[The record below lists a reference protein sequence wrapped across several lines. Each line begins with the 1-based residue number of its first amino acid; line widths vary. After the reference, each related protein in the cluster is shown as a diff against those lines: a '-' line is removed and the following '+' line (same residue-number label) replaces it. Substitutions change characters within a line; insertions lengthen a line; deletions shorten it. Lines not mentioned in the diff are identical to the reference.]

1 MGGPKFLFVV
11 VLALLCVIL
20 LVTPATASAS
30 TTFPLEEYEWVWC
43 FGKANIGSR
52 LSADIASS
60 GIASADLK
68 WMNPQ
73 GYVVDDAL
81 IAGSGPYDAYN
92 DLLSMLQIAY
102 NHFDYAAKNQKSDI
116 HQQAEAINRIG
127 FGISEYGAAISE
139 QQVETRIAEE
149 MEKTGLHRI
158 EEVVPLGLEKT
169 SAAKFYE
176 KISEGRAAN
185 SLRSRNL
192 DDVEK
197 FGEAWSGYLDEY
209 RKFAETER
217 FVFFNL
223 ANCSKFSSVSLK
235 MCNFGREG
243 YWICGLVTQECLPWA
258 LCKDKFERDLSILR
272 IYPPSAKEAITTL
285 KLHSPLSTLK
295 EEYSEFVGLMAK
307 ARETEASLKAEDGR
321 LADSVEGLLLEAEG
335 EELRLIDAKIADKI
349 YSASD
354 GNNNAAGLSS
364 ILKAKAQAR
373 LSSFSETIDKTANSL
388 EGDREALG
396 KISGREE
403 KYSEESRAGLYNR
416 IKDLK
421 IINERLAGEKTA
433 LSGMLED
440 AVKLDESASAAV
452 EEMKASLLGN
462 EALWPLDRL
471 RISDIAAY
479 KKGSSTG
486 MSVLA
491 KYETIL
497 ELERMAKR
505 IGEAQNSAIE
515 NQLEEIEGRTEEL
528 RLLLDVA
535 GSPIEKTFGNG
546 MHGEGLLR
554 GKLGKIATTLDG
566 VKSDISKIRR
576 SEGDNAEKNLL
587 ILALGMKLDSAL
599 DELRGLNDEMHE
611 KPLNAARFSARTALD
626 NAVSAGI
633 PVDEERKQFAEYER
647 HFAGSDWIDSSSGAF
662 GFMGWLEAGY
672 EKLLESLTGKFDEA
686 SESFFSNLPVEGS
699 YAFPDSAIL
708 VANAP
713 TLVRA
718 YFTISNPSSIAGGSR
733 LYSTKLERLPVEK
746 IGSKNVID
754 SSDGVDGVYSG
765 GDRIYLKA
773 KYLKPRGAESALV
786 EYYAEPAVM
795 ATVVS
800 KSEKATVWKYSL
812 EENITVTCG
821 TRTAGI
827 EVPVQSQLFT
837 AGAGLKI
844 TAISS
849 NGRALEWLNTP
860 DGIAVKSSCSSGNHS
875 IRFAAE
881 FAEPIDVSV
890 SKELKS
896 SAGGLT
902 NNLHRLELRNRLGI
916 ELRDVEMEYELPPG
930 AGEVKINGKT
940 ALLADGTSTLYWKES
955 RFASYGSA
963 SATVTF
969 STTATNVTD
978 TLLLD
983 QEIDSIINSLPKC
996 DWESCCEIK
1005 KLLEDEN
1012 GKATLA
1018 GDPVARYLAKSDFL
1032 SWLKKN
1038 SPFIDIFSMES
1049 AGEEY
1054 KALASAKAEMC
1065 SLKISKA
1072 IEAVRKAEAEKKKRD
1087 KEEKAA
1093 ISAKAL
1099 ILRREARMLD
1109 ERLSS
1114 LQATAK
1120 AFPELLKD
1128 DAASLTELE
1137 RFSDE
1142 TTEDLILAETEGN
1155 ATRLSE
1161 AEARLARLK
1170 EGIGSEAKKMA
1181 DIIHGASTPSNNN
1194 GKAFVISVP
1203 ENITAKVE
1211 ERFPGVVVTVQ
1222 PENVTRAPS
1231 GFEKSYSNG
1240 DYEGALKIALDG
1252 GLEKEAGP
1260 GTLSKDA
1267 NGKIALAVSKLAE
1280 LERLAK
1286 IKQAPSKG
1294 EAAGYLEDAKSA
1306 YGEGRFAD
1314 ASYLA
1319 LYAYSKAEDEISEL
1333 AGLKTPIDIR
1343 PMAALA
1349 LLLAAGF
1356 VIHINKK
1363 KQKSKKMAHSR
1374 KTTATAAIKP
1384 EKESEQQEQDSVF
1397 FGELK

>member
-1 MGGPKFLFVV
+1 MGDSRLLLVI
-11 VLALLCVIL
+11 VLALLTISL
-20 LVTPATASAS
+20 AVTPATASVS
-30 TTFPLEEYEWVWC
+30 TTFPLGEYEWVWC

-52 LSADIASS
+52 LSSDIASS
-60 GIASADLK
+60 EIASADLK

-73 GYVVDDAL
+73 GYVVDDAI
-81 IAGSGPYDAYN
+81 IAGSAPYYSYNEMLSGLQDAYN
-92 DLLSMLQIAY
+92 YLDGSARSKSAGDIY
-102 NHFDYAAKNQKSDI
+102 GKAATLDGISSGISKYQ
-116 HQQAEAINRIG
+116 EAISVQI
-127 FGISEYGAAISE
+127 EGAMR
-139 QQVETRIAEE
+139 TE
-149 MEKTGLHRI
+149 MERTGLERV

-176 KISEGRAAN
+176 RISDEGAPDAI
-185 SLRSRNL
+185 RSTNIA
-192 DDVEK
+192 
-197 FGEAWSGYLDEY
+197 EAERFESEWGDYIGKYIE
-209 RKFAETER
+209 FAEAEHT
-217 FVFFNL
+217 VFLNL
-223 ANCSKFSSVSLK
+223 FNCSDFQVVSLPR
-235 MCNFGREG
+235 CNFDDASFWACFDYLGG
-243 YWICGLVTQECLPWA
+243 CLPWMM
-258 LCKDKFERDLSILR
+258 CKSQFERDASKLKTS
-272 IYPPSAKEAITTL
+272 PPNVRETMANL
-285 KLHSPLSTLK
+285 KLRSPLQTLK
-295 EEYSEFVGLMAK
+295 EEYSEFVGLMSKAK
-307 ARETEASLKAEDGR
+307 ETEASLKAEDWR
-321 LADSVEGLLLEAEG
+321 LADSVEGLLLETEG
-335 EELRLIDAKIADKI
+335 EELRLINAKIADKI
-349 YSASD
+349 YSASN
-354 GNNNAAGLSS
+354 GNAAGLSS
-364 ILKAKAQAR
+364 ILKAKAQVQ

-388 EGDREALG
+388 KGDREVLG
-396 KISGREE
+396 EISGREE
-403 KYSEESRAGLYNR
+403 KYSEEYRAGLYNR

-421 IINERLAGEKTA
+421 ILNERLAGEGTA
-433 LSGMLED
+433 LSGMLE
-440 AVKLDESASAAV
+440 AAMKLDESGSVAI

-462 EALWPLDRL
+462 EAPLWPLDRL
-471 RISDIAAY
+471 RISNIATD
-479 KKGSSTG
+479 KKWSSTG
-486 MSVLA
+486 RRVLA

-505 IGEAQNSAIE
+505 IGEAENSAIE
-515 NQLEEIEGRTEEL
+515 SQLEELEGKTDEL

-535 GSPIEKTFGNG
+535 GSPIEKTFAGG

-554 GKLGKIATTLDG
+554 LGKIATTLDG
-566 VKSDISKIRR
+566 VKSDIGKIRR
-576 SEGDNAEKNLL
+576 SGDNDEKNVLL
-587 ILALGMKLDSAL
+587 LALGMKLDSAL
-599 DELRGLNDEMHE
+599 DELWGLNDEMHE
-611 KPLNAARFSARTALD
+611 KPLNAARFSAKTALD

-633 PVDEERKQFAEYER
+633 PVNEEQKQFAEYER

-672 EKLLESLTGKFDEA
+672 EKLLKGLTGKFDEA
-686 SESFFSNLPVEGS
+686 SESFFSALPVDGS
-699 YAFPDSAIL
+699 YAFPDSAIP

-718 YFTISNPSSIAGGSR
+718 SFTISNPSSIAGGSR
-733 LYSTKLERLPVEK
+733 LYSTKLERVPLEK
-746 IGSKNVID
+746 IGTKNVID
-754 SSDGVDGVYSG
+754 GTEGVEGVYSG
-765 GDRIYLKA
+765 GDRLYLKA
-773 KYLKPRGAESALV
+773 KYLKPRGSESALV
-786 EYYAEPAVM
+786 EYYAEPAVT

-800 KSEKATVWKYSL
+800 KSEKATGSKYSL

-821 TRTAGI
+821 IRTAEI
-827 EVPVQSQLFT
+827 QVPVQSQLFT

-844 TAISS
+844 MALSS
-849 NGRALEWLNTP
+849 KGRTLEWLNTP
-860 DGIAVKSSCSSGNHS
+860 DGIAVRSSCSSGNHS
-875 IRFAAE
+875 IQFAAE

-890 SKELKS
+890 SRELKS
-896 SAGGLT
+896 SAGGLVS
-902 NNLHRLELRNRLGI
+902 NLHRLELRNRLGI

-940 ALLADGTSTLYWKES
+940 ALLGDGTSTLYWKVG

-963 SATVTF
+963 SVTVAF

-983 QEIDSIINSLPKC
+983 QEITSIINSLPEC
-996 DWESCCEIK
+996 SWESCCDIK

-1012 GKATLA
+1012 GKAKLA

-1049 AGEEY
+1049 AGEY
-1054 KALASAKAEMC
+1054 KDLASAKAEMC

-1072 IEAVRKAEAEKKKRD
+1072 IEAVRKAEVEKKKRD
-1087 KEEKAA
+1087 KEEKTA

-1099 ILRREARMLD
+1099 VLRREARMLD
-1109 ERLSS
+1109 ERLGS

-1128 DAASLTELE
+1128 AAASLATLK
-1137 RFSDE
+1137 RFSDD

-1170 EGIGSEAKKMA
+1170 ESIGSEAKKMA
-1181 DIIHGASTPSNNN
+1181 DIIYGVSSPSNNN
-1194 GKAFVISVP
+1194 GRAFVISVP
-1203 ENITAKVE
+1203 GNITAKVE
-1211 ERFPGVVVTVQ
+1211 ARFPGVVMAPQ
-1222 PENVTRAPS
+1222 PENGTRTPS
-1231 GFEKSYSNG
+1231 GFEKSYSTG
-1240 DYEGALKIALDG
+1240 DYEGALRLVLDG
-1252 GLEKEAGP
+1252 GLEKETGL

-1267 NGKIALAVSKLAE
+1267 NGKIALAASKLAE

-1294 EAAGYLEDAKSA
+1294 EAAGYLEDAKNA
-1306 YGEGRFAD
+1306 YGEGRFVD

-1356 VIHINKK
+1356 VIHIRKK
-1363 KQKSKKMAHSR
+1363 RKGKKA
-1374 KTTATAAIKP
+1374 ATAHMKKPTAIKP
-1384 EKESEQQEQDSVF
+1384 EKESEQQQDSVF